1 MWTLRRE
8 RGLTAAAGGVDTPS
22 IADNAFLRAAR
33 QAARGEA
40 PQNRIHRMRT
50 DTLAAP
56 APPAP
61 PRSRRTLAACA
72 GAHVLHDGF
81 SDMLYVLFPVWQ
93 AAFGLSFAQV
103 GLLKTLYSGS
113 MAALQVPASLLAER
127 VGERVLL
134 ALGTVAAAAAFI
146 VAGSTAGFPGLAL
159 CLVAGGAGAS
169 VQHPLGAALTAR
181 AFEGAQQRAALGTY
195 NFSGDIGKVLLP
207 ALCAALL
214 ALFDWHAVTVLM
226 GALGLAA
233 AIAIWFAVPRALPQE
248 AAAAA
253 PETRADAAP
262 GSLLNP
268 GFVSLSAIGII
279 DSATRM
285 GFLTLLPFVLIAKG
299 ASVTQVGFAL
309 SLTFAGGAAGKFV
322 CGLIAA
328 RAGVLRTTIL
338 TEVATAAGIVALLPL
353 SLDAS
358 MLLLPLLGVALN
370 GTSSVLYGTVAELV
384 PNARRAR
391 AFGVFYTLTIGAG
404 AVSPA
409 LYGAL
414 GDLVGVA
421 RTFGV
426 IAAVVLLVL
435 PLTLLLRPSLRPP
448 SAA

>member
-1 MWTLRRE
+1 M
-8 RGLTAAAGGVDTPS
+8 
-22 IADNAFLRAAR
+22 N
-33 QAARGEA
+33 
-40 PQNRIHRMRT
+40 T
-50 DTLAAP
+50 DTLAAAP
-56 APPAP
+56 APAPA
-61 PRSRRTLAACA
+61 RSRRTLAACC

-134 ALGTVAAAAAFI
+134 ALGTLVAAAGFI
-146 VAGSTAGFPGLAL
+146 VSGWTGGFLGLAL
-159 CLVAGGAGAS
+159 CLMLSGSGAS
-169 VQHPLGAALTAR
+169 VQHPLGSALTSR
-181 AFEGAQQRAALGTY
+181 AFDGEKLRAALGTY

-214 ALFDWHAVTVLM
+214 AVLDWHAVTALM
-226 GALGLAA
+226 GTLGLAA
-233 AIAIWFAVPRALPQE
+233 ALAIWFAVPRALPQVVSAANGPDAP
-248 AAAAA
+248 AAARNA
-253 PETRADAAP
+253 PDAAR
-262 GSLLNP
+262 GALASP
-268 GFVSLSAIGII
+268 GFISLSAIGVL

-353 SLDAS
+353 SLEAS
-358 MLLLPLLGVALN
+358 MLLLPAVGIALN
-370 GTSSVLYGTVAELV
+370 GTSSVLYGTVPELV
-384 PNARRAR
+384 PAARRAR

-404 AVSPA
+404 ALSPS
-409 LYGAL
+409 LYGLL
-414 GDLVGVA
+414 GDAIGVP

-435 PLTLLLRPSLRPP
+435 PLTLGLRPALR
-448 SAA
+448 ALRAD

>member
-1 MWTLRRE
+1 M
-8 RGLTAAAGGVDTPS
+8 
-22 IADNAFLRAAR
+22 N
-33 QAARGEA
+33 
-40 PQNRIHRMRT
+40 T
-50 DTLAAP
+50 DTLTAAP
-56 APPAP
+56 APAPA
-61 PRSRRTLAACA
+61 RSRRTLAACC

-134 ALGTVAAAAAFI
+134 ALGTLVAAAGFI
-146 VAGSTAGFPGLAL
+146 VSGWTGGFLGLAL
-159 CLVAGGAGAS
+159 CLMLSGSGAS
-169 VQHPLGAALTAR
+169 VQHPLSSALTSR
-181 AFEGAQQRAALGTY
+181 AFDGDKLRAALGTY

-214 ALFDWHAVTVLM
+214 AVLDWHAVTALM
-226 GALGLAA
+226 GTLGLAA
-233 AIAIWFAVPRALPQE
+233 ALAIWFAVPRALGGTPVAADAPNAP
-248 AAAAA
+248 AAAG
-253 PETRADAAP
+253 AAP
-262 GSLLNP
+262 GSATSAP
-268 GFVSLSAIGII
+268 GSAQGTARSAQGALASRGFISLSAIGVL

-353 SLDAS
+353 SLEAS
-358 MLLLPLLGVALN
+358 MLLLPAVGIALN
-370 GTSSVLYGTVAELV
+370 GTSSVLYGTVPELV
-384 PNARRAR
+384 PAARRAR

-404 AVSPA
+404 ALSPV
-409 LYGAL
+409 LYGML
-414 GDLVGVA
+414 GDAIGVP

-435 PLTLLLRPSLRPP
+435 PLTLGLRPALR
-448 SAA
+448 ALRAD

>member
-1 MWTLRRE
+1 M
-8 RGLTAAAGGVDTPS
+8 S
-22 IADNAFLRAAR
+22 
-33 QAARGEA
+33 
-40 PQNRIHRMRT
+40 T
-50 DTLAAP
+50 DTLAAS
-56 APPAP
+56 APHAP
-61 PRSRRTLAACA
+61 PRSRRTLAACC

-81 SDMLYVLFPVWQ
+81 SDLLYVLFPVWQ

-134 ALGTVAAAAAFI
+134 AFGTLVAAAGFI
-146 VAGSTAGFPGLAL
+146 VSGWTAGFVGLAL
-159 CLVAGGAGAS
+159 CLMLSGAGAS
-169 VQHPLGAALTAR
+169 VQHPLGSALTSR
-181 AFEGAQQRAALGTY
+181 AFEGDKQRAALGTY

-214 ALFDWHAVTVLM
+214 AVLDWHAVTSLM
-226 GALGLAA
+226 GVIGLCAALAL
-233 AIAIWFAVPRALPQE
+233 WFAVPRALQQAVASAQVMDAS
-248 AAAAA
+248 AAAGAA
-253 PETRADAAP
+253 PVIPTSARSALA
-262 GSLLNP
+262 NP
-268 GFVSLSAIGII
+268 GFISLSAIGVI

-309 SLTFAGGAAGKFV
+309 SLTFAGGAAGKFF

-338 TEVATAAGIVALLPL
+338 TELATAAGIVALLPV
-353 SLDAS
+353 SLEVS
-358 MLLLPLLGVALN
+358 MLLLPAIGIALN

-384 PNARRAR
+384 PGPLRAR

-404 AVSPA
+404 AVSPS
-409 LYGAL
+409 LYGLL
-414 GDLVGVA
+414 GDAIGVP
-421 RTFGV
+421 RTYGV

-435 PLTLLLRPSLRPP
+435 PLTLGLRPALRALRAGRPA
-448 SAA
+448 SS

>member
-1 MWTLRRE
+1 M
-8 RGLTAAAGGVDTPS
+8 S
-22 IADNAFLRAAR
+22 
-33 QAARGEA
+33 
-40 PQNRIHRMRT
+40 T
-50 DTLAAP
+50 DTLSASAP
-56 APPAP
+56 SAHL
-61 PRSRRTLAACA
+61 RSRRTLAACC

-81 SDMLYVLFPVWQ
+81 SDLLYVLFPVWQ

-127 VGERVLL
+127 VGERMLL
-134 ALGTVAAAAAFI
+134 ALGTLVAAAGFI
-146 VAGSTAGFPGLAL
+146 ASGWTAGFLGLAL
-159 CLVAGGAGAS
+159 CLMLSGAGAS
-169 VQHPLGAALTAR
+169 VQHPLGSALTSR
-181 AFEGAQQRAALGTY
+181 AFEGARLRAALSTY
-195 NFSGDIGKVLLP
+195 NFSGDVGKVLLP

-214 ALFDWHAVTVLM
+214 AVLDWHAVTSLM
-226 GALGLAA
+226 GALGLGAA
-233 AIAIWFAVPRALPQE
+233 LAIWFAVPRALHQAVCAADVPDAP
-248 AAAAA
+248 AAAG
-253 PETRADAAP
+253 AAP
-262 GSLLNP
+262 GAPTSAPGALANP
-268 GFVSLSAIGII
+268 GFISLSAIGVI

-309 SLTFAGGAAGKFV
+309 SLTFAGGAAGKFF

-338 TEVATAAGIVALLPL
+338 TELATAAGIVALPPL
-353 SLDAS
+353 SLEGS
-358 MLLLPLLGVALN
+358 MLLLPAIGIALN

-384 PNARRAR
+384 PGARRAR

-409 LYGAL
+409 LYGLL
-414 GDLVGVA
+414 GDAIGVP

-435 PLTLLLRPSLRPP
+435 PLTLGLRPALRALRA
-448 SAA
+448 S

>member
-1 MWTLRRE
+1 
-8 RGLTAAAGGVDTPS
+8 
-22 IADNAFLRAAR
+22 
-33 QAARGEA
+33 
-40 PQNRIHRMRT
+40 MRT

-56 APPAP
+56 TPPAAA
-61 PRSRRTLAACA
+61 RSRRTLAACC

-103 GLLKTLYSGS
+103 GMLKTLYSGC

-127 VGERVLL
+127 IGERALL
-134 ALGTVAAAAAFI
+134 ALGTLVAALAFI
-146 VAGSTAGFPGLAL
+146 ISGWTAGFLGLAL
-159 CLVAGGAGAS
+159 CLMLGGAGAS
-169 VQHPLGAALTAR
+169 VQHPLGSTLTSR
-181 AFEGAQQRAALGTY
+181 AFEGAQQRTALGTY

-214 ALFDWHAVTVLM
+214 AAFNWHAVTPLM
-226 GALGLAA
+226 GTLGLAA
-233 AIAIWFAVPRALPQE
+233 ALAIWFTVPRAQPP
-248 AAAAA
+248 AAASDA
-253 PETRADAAP
+253 PPAQASAGIAP
-262 GSLLNP
+262 ASLMTP

-328 RAGVLRTTIL
+328 RAGVLRTTIF
-338 TEVATAAGIVALLPL
+338 TELGTAAGIVALLPL
-353 SLDAS
+353 SLEAS
-358 MLLLPLLGVALN
+358 MLLLPVIGIALN

-384 PNARRAR
+384 PAARRAR

-409 LYGAL
+409 LYGLL
-414 GDLVGVA
+414 GDAIGVP

-426 IAAVVLLVL
+426 IAVVVLLVL
-435 PLTLLLRPSLRPP
+435 PLTLALRPALLAQPEKRP
-448 SAA
+448 

>member
-1 MWTLRRE
+1 M
-8 RGLTAAAGGVDTPS
+8 S
-22 IADNAFLRAAR
+22 S
-33 QAARGEA
+33 
-40 PQNRIHRMRT
+40 
-50 DTLAAP
+50 DTLSAP
-56 APPAP
+56 VPPAP
-61 PRSRRTLAACA
+61 PRSRRTLAACC

-81 SDMLYVLFPVWQ
+81 SDLLYVLFPVWQ

-134 ALGTVAAAAAFI
+134 AFGTLVAAAGFI
-146 VAGSTAGFPGLAL
+146 VSGWTAGYLGLAL
-159 CLVAGGAGAS
+159 CLMLSGAGAS
-169 VQHPLGAALTAR
+169 VQHPLGSALTSR
-181 AFEGAQQRAALGTY
+181 AFEGAPQRAALGTY

-214 ALFDWHAVTVLM
+214 AVLDWHAVTSLM
-226 GALGLAA
+226 GVLGLVAA
-233 AIAIWFAVPRALPQE
+233 VAIWFAVPRALQQT
-248 AAAAA
+248 AAAAEA
-253 PETRADAAP
+253 PAAAAEAP
-262 GSLLNP
+262 GGSANARRALANP
-268 GFVSLSAIGII
+268 GFISLSAIGVI

-309 SLTFAGGAAGKFV
+309 SLTFAGGAAGKFF

-338 TEVATAAGIVALLPL
+338 TELATAAGIVALLPL
-353 SLDAS
+353 SLEGS
-358 MLLLPLLGVALN
+358 LLLLPAIGIALN
-370 GTSSVLYGTVAELV
+370 GTSSVLYGTVADLV
-384 PNARRAR
+384 PGARRAR

-409 LYGAL
+409 LYGRL
-414 GDLVGVA
+414 GDAIGVP

-435 PLTLLLRPSLRPP
+435 PLTLALRPALRRG
-448 SAA
+448 

>member
-1 MWTLRRE
+1 M
-8 RGLTAAAGGVDTPS
+8 S
-22 IADNAFLRAAR
+22 
-33 QAARGEA
+33 
-40 PQNRIHRMRT
+40 T
-50 DTLAAP
+50 DTLAAS
-56 APPAP
+56 APPAHL
-61 PRSRRTLAACA
+61 RSRRTLAACC

-81 SDMLYVLFPVWQ
+81 SDLLYVLFPVWQ

-127 VGERVLL
+127 VGERMLL
-134 ALGTVAAAAAFI
+134 ALGTLVAAAGFI
-146 VAGSTAGFPGLAL
+146 VSGWTAGFLGLAL
-159 CLVAGGAGAS
+159 CLMLSGAGAS
-169 VQHPLGAALTAR
+169 VQHPLGSALTSR
-181 AFEGAQQRAALGTY
+181 TFEGAQLRAALSTY
-195 NFSGDIGKVLLP
+195 NFSGDVGKVLLP

-214 ALFDWHAVTVLM
+214 AVLDWHALTSLM
-226 GALGLAA
+226 GALGLGAA
-233 AIAIWFAVPRALPQE
+233 LAIWFAVPRAPQQAVSAADVPDAP
-248 AAAAA
+248 AAAG
-253 PETRADAAP
+253 AAP
-262 GSLLNP
+262 GSLANP
-268 GFVSLSAIGII
+268 GFISLSAIGVI

-309 SLTFAGGAAGKFV
+309 SLTFAGGAAGKFF

-338 TEVATAAGIVALLPL
+338 TELATAAGIVALLPL
-353 SLDAS
+353 SLEGS
-358 MLLLPLLGVALN
+358 MLLLPAIGIALN

-384 PNARRAR
+384 PGARRAR

-409 LYGAL
+409 LYGLL
-414 GDLVGVA
+414 GDAIGVP

-435 PLTLLLRPSLRPP
+435 PLTLGLRPALR
-448 SAA
+448 ALRAG

>member
-1 MWTLRRE
+1 M
-8 RGLTAAAGGVDTPS
+8 S
-22 IADNAFLRAAR
+22 
-33 QAARGEA
+33 
-40 PQNRIHRMRT
+40 T

-56 APPAP
+56 APPAS
-61 PRSRRTLAACA
+61 PRSRRTLAACC

-81 SDMLYVLFPVWQ
+81 SDLLYVLFPVWQ

-134 ALGTVAAAAAFI
+134 ALGTLVAAAGFI
-146 VAGSTAGFPGLAL
+146 VSGWTAGFLGLAL
-159 CLVAGGAGAS
+159 CLMLGGAGAS
-169 VQHPLGAALTAR
+169 VQHPLGSALTSR
-181 AFEGAQQRAALGTY
+181 AFEGAQAAGRVGHLQLLRRHRQGAAAGAVRGAARRARLACGDRADGRARPRRGAGDLVCRAARAGPGGTPRRMRRPPQRRA
-195 NFSGDIGKVLLP
+195 G
-207 ALCAALL
+207 AA
-214 ALFDWHAVTVLM
+214 A
-226 GALGLAA
+226 GALA
-233 AIAIWFAVPRALPQE
+233 
-248 AAAAA
+248 
-253 PETRADAAP
+253 
-262 GSLLNP
+262 NP
-268 GFVSLSAIGII
+268 GFISLSAIGVI

-309 SLTFAGGAAGKFV
+309 SLTFAGGAAGKFF

-338 TEVATAAGIVALLPL
+338 TELATAAGIVALLPL
-353 SLDAS
+353 SLEAS
-358 MLLLPLLGVALN
+358 MLLLPAIGIALN

-384 PNARRAR
+384 PGARRAR

-404 AVSPA
+404 AVSPS
-409 LYGAL
+409 LYGLL
-414 GDLVGVA
+414 GDAIGVP

-435 PLTLLLRPSLRPP
+435 PLTLALRPALR
-448 SAA
+448 ALRAD

>member
-1 MWTLRRE
+1 MGMST
-8 RGLTAAAGGVDTPS
+8 DTP
-22 IADNAFLRAAR
+22 
-33 QAARGEA
+33 
-40 PQNRIHRMRT
+40 
-50 DTLAAP
+50 AAP
-56 APPAP
+56 APPAQ
-61 PRSRRTLAACA
+61 PRSRRTLAACC

-81 SDMLYVLFPVWQ
+81 SDILYVLFPVWQ

-134 ALGTVAAAAAFI
+134 ALGTLVAAAGFI
-146 VAGSTAGFPGLAL
+146 LSGWTAGFLGLAL
-159 CLVAGGAGAS
+159 CLMLAGAGAS
-169 VQHPLGAALTAR
+169 VQHPLGSALTSR

-214 ALFDWHAVTVLM
+214 ALLDWHAVTVLM
-226 GALGLAA
+226 GALGLGAA
-233 AIAIWFAVPRALPQE
+233 LAIWFAVPRELHRAV
-248 AAAAA
+248 AAAEVPNASAA
-253 PETRADAAP
+253 AGAVPGTPRSAP
-262 GSLLNP
+262 GALAKP

-309 SLTFAGGAAGKFV
+309 SLTFAGGAAGKFF
-322 CGLIAA
+322 CGLIAV

-338 TEVATAAGIVALLPL
+338 TEVATAAGIIALLPL
-353 SLDAS
+353 SLQAS
-358 MLLLPLLGVALN
+358 MLLLPAIGIALN

-384 PNARRAR
+384 PGARQAR
-391 AFGVFYTLTIGAG
+391 AFGIFYTLTIGAG
-404 AVSPA
+404 AVSPM
-409 LYGAL
+409 LYGLL
-414 GDLVGVA
+414 GDAIGVP
-421 RTFGV
+421 RTFAV

-435 PLTLLLRPSLRPP
+435 PLTLALRPALRALR
-448 SAA
+448 SA